1 MENNQQYK
9 NYYKS
14 NKLRTNKSKKQKVV
28 KPVVKIS
35 DKLTS
40 EITSLVFFDL
50 EMNCS
55 FHKEENHGVG
65 ETISIGAVKCDINTL
80 ETKAFYSVIRP
91 TFNNIMS
98 TKIIELTNL
107 LQEEVNGA
115 KSFKE
120 VFISLENWLKND
132 KCIFI
137 SWGPDDIRVL
147 IGDNDRNEYDLDII
161 NTIKTNFIDFQSEY
175 GLHRESK
182 QAISLKNAL
191 AYYDIEFKGSQHNA
205 LDDAYNLFRVYKE
218 YIDEINSNKSLI
230 DNCEEKVGS

>member
-9 NYYKS
+9 KYYKS
-14 NKLRTNKSKKQKVV
+14 SKIKNNKSKKKKIIKKVLKV
-28 KPVVKIS
+28 S

-40 EITSLVFFDL
+40 EFTSLIFFDL

-65 ETISIGAVKCDINTL
+65 ETISIGAVKFNINTL
-80 ETKAFYSVIRP
+80 ETEKFYSIIRP

-98 TKIIELTNL
+98 SKIIELTNL

-120 VFISLENWLKND
+120 VFLLLEDWIKND

-147 IGDNDRNEYDLDII
+147 IGDNDRNEYNLDII
-161 NTIKTNFIDFQSEY
+161 NTIKSNFIDFQSEY
-175 GLHRESK
+175 GFHRGSK

-191 AYYDIEFKGSQHNA
+191 SYYNIEFQGNQHNA

-218 YIDEINSNKSLI
+218 YIYEIQSNNFKNNNS
-230 DNCEEKVGS
+230 EKQLGS